1 VGKLLTA
8 HELGKELNLSVETVW
23 RYTRQ
28 KKIPVI
34 VLGKKQYR
42 YEKASVLAALEKG
55 DDLVKEDDIQNY
67 NKEDFTYED
76 YLKLKDEP
84 GYRHEVLDGILVK
97 EPSPTFRHQRVLFR
111 LSRQLADFFDGFDP
125 GGEIVIAPMDVTLSE
140 RNIFQPDIMFISGDR
155 KDIIMDE
162 RINGACDLIVEIVSP
177 KYRRKDR
184 IEKLKI
190 YRNAG
195 VLHYWIV
202 DPEED
207 FIEAYKLVEKHYALI
222 ASGDKEVE
230 FNHPDFPGLEIDLEK
245 VFDRS

>member
-8 HELGKELNLSVETVW
+8 QDLAKELNLSVETIW

-28 KKIPVI
+28 KKIPVT

-42 YEKASVLAALEKG
+42 YEKEKVLAALEKG
-55 DDLVKEDDIQNY
+55 DGLVKEDAIQNY
-67 NKEDFTYED
+67 DKKEFTYED

-84 GYRHEVLDGILVK
+84 GYRHEVLGGVLVK
-97 EPSPTFRHQRVLFR
+97 EPSPTFRHQRVLFE
-111 LSRQLADFFDGFDP
+111 LSRQLADFFDDFDP
-125 GGEIVIAPMDVTLSE
+125 IGRIVIAPMDITLSE
-140 RNIFQPDIMFISGDR
+140 KNVLQPDIMFISGDR
-155 KDIIMDE
+155 KDIILDE
-162 RINGACDLIVEIVSP
+162 RIDGPCDLIVEIVSP

-184 IEKLKI
+184 IEKLEI

-195 VLHYWIV
+195 VLHYWLV

-207 FIEAYKLVEKHYALI
+207 LIEAYKLGEDYYTLI
-222 ASGDKEVE
+222 AIGDREVE
-230 FNHPDFPGLEIDLEK
+230 FIHPDFPGLEIDLER

>member
-1 VGKLLTA
+1 MGKLLTA
-8 HELGKELNLSVETVW
+8 YELAKELNLSVETVW

-28 KKIPVI
+28 KKIPVT

-42 YEKASVLAALEKG
+42 YEKSKVLTALEKNDG
-55 DDLVKEDDIQNY
+55 LVKGDPNQNF
-67 NKEDFTYED
+67 NKNEFTYED
-76 YLKLKDEP
+76 YLKLKNEP

-97 EPSPTFRHQRVLFR
+97 EPSPSFRHQKVAGKLFR
-111 LSRQLADFFDGFDP
+111 ELADFLDGFDP
-125 GGEIVIAPMDVTLSE
+125 QGEVIFSPIDVTLSE
-140 RNIFQPDIMFISGDR
+140 KNVLQPDIMFISGER
-155 KDIIMDE
+155 KDIILDE
-162 RINGACDLIVEIVSP
+162 RIDGPCDLIVEIVSP

-184 IEKLKI
+184 IEKLEV

-207 FIEAYKLVEKHYALI
+207 FLEAYKLIEKHYALI
-222 ASGDKEVE
+222 VSGDKEGE
-230 FNHPDFPGLEIDLEK
+230 FTHPDFPGLEIDLEK